1 MCGWEPSRTDAEQ
14 GSLLVT
20 KDSNVPVGEEKRISP
35 KISANKGV
43 KTRRAHRPGFPL
55 DFSTL
60 TSNLSCL
67 SLWIRSQTSRP

>member
-20 KDSNVPVGEEKRISP
+20 KDSNVLVGEEKRIS
-35 KISANKGV
+35 ANKSV

-55 DFSTL
+55 DFSAL

>member
-1 MCGWEPSRTDAEQ
+1 MCGWELSRTDAEQ

-20 KDSNVPVGEEKRISP
+20 KASKVPAGEERMSP
-35 KISANKGV
+35 KISANKSV

-55 DFSTL
+55 DFSAL

-67 SLWIRSQTSRP
+67 SRWIRSQTNRP